1 MILRTIKVVAI
12 GALISGLAACNSS
25 DDDPLP
31 VPPPVAEPEPLP
43 QLSAA
48 VGAAFSGNCNDL
60 TANLSELENTEIT
73 SSSEVAAGEL
83 TVAGNDIA
91 AHCLVTGN
99 MHQRVSSVDG
109 NAYAIGFEMRLPIDW
124 NGRFYH
130 QANGGI
136 DGRASTAIGGGG
148 PGGLTNA
155 LYQGFA
161 VLSSDAGHSG
171 SLGPTFGVDPIARLD
186 YGYTAVE
193 KLTPMAKQLI
203 SLAYGKGPD
212 RSYFGGCSNG
222 GRHTFNTFARMPNE
236 YDGYLAGA
244 PGFRLPYAAIAN
256 IFGAQQYHSVA
267 TDPDDLSTGFTEDER
282 GMVAA
287 AALVK
292 CDDLD
297 GVNDGQIHAFEACQ
311 EIFSLDDVPT
321 CIGDRDGSCL
331 SAAQKTAIAPIFS
344 GAVTS
349 TGEEFYAPF
358 PFDTGIATGGYAQW
372 EFDIPTTR
380 DTGAVAFIWG
390 VPVADP
396 ATFDDT
402 DFGLNGSID
411 DMITSVESTDDIY
424 TEAANSFMIPP
435 NNGEELSA
443 VRERGAKIMVYHGMS
458 DPIFSPLDTVNWY
471 KNLSANNNDD
481 ATDFARLYMIPGMGH
496 CSGGPAVDQVDLL
509 TPLVAW
515 VENGTA
521 PDNLVATARGAG
533 NVGGENGDVP
543 ADWSVDRSRPLCQY
557 PLVAHY
563 DSNSSGDVELAA
575 SFSCQ

>member
-1 MILRTIKVVAI
+1 MNKNNTRVVVTGI
-12 GALISGLAACNSS
+12 LISALTACNSS
-25 DDDPLP
+25 NN
-31 VPPPVAEPEPLP
+31 EPESEPIKPPEDTSPP

-48 VGAAFSGNCNDL
+48 APAQFSGDCIDL
-60 TANLSELENTEIT
+60 AASLSVLANTQISESTN
-73 SSSEVAAGEL
+73 VAAGEL
-83 TVAGNDIA
+83 SVGGNDIA
-91 AHCLVTGN
+91 AHCLVKGS
-99 MHQRVSSVDG
+99 MFERVSDVDG
-109 NAYAIGFEMRLPIDW
+109 NAYAIGFEMRLPLDW

-130 QANGGI
+130 QGNGGI
-136 DGRASTAIGGGG
+136 DGRASTATGGAG
-148 PGGLTNA
+148 PGSLTNA

-193 KLTPMAKQLI
+193 KLTPMAKELI
-203 SLAYGKGPD
+203 SIAYGKTPD

-222 GRHTFNTFARMPNE
+222 GRHTFNTFARMPEE

-267 TDPDDLSTGFTEDER
+267 TDPDDLSSGFTEAER
-282 GMVAA
+282 RMVAA
-287 AALVK
+287 AAIVK

-297 GVNDGQIHAFEACQ
+297 GVNDGQIQSFEACQ
-311 EIFSLDDVPT
+311 DIFSLDDVPT
-321 CIGDRDGSCL
+321 CTGDRDGTCL
-331 SAAQKTAIAPIFS
+331 STAQKTAIAPIYS

-358 PFDTGIATGGYAQW
+358 PFDTGIATSGYARW

-396 ATFDDT
+396 ATFDDEE
-402 DFGLNGSID
+402 FGLNGSID
-411 DMITSVESTDDIY
+411 DMVTSVESTNDVY

-443 VRERGAKIMVYHGMS
+443 VRDRGAKIMVYHGVS

-471 KNLSANNNDD
+471 KNLSANNGGD
-481 ATDFARLYMIPGMGH
+481 ATDFARLYMVPGMGH
-496 CSGGPAVDQVDLL
+496 CSGGQAVDQVDLL

-521 PDNLVATARGAG
+521 PENLVATARGAG
-533 NVGGENGDVP
+533 NLGGENSDIP
-543 ADWSVDRSRPLCQY
+543 ADWSVDRTRPLCEY
-557 PLVAHY
+557 PTVAHY
-563 DSNSSGDVELAA
+563 DGSGDVELAA
-575 SFSCQ
+575 SFTCK